1 MFVLEAGVG
10 MVDGRRL
17 EWRMLEWWMV
27 EWWMLEWWMVDGEW
41 WSSGMVGMELNGGNE
56 EVA

>member
-1 MFVLEAGVG
+1 
-10 MVDGRRL
+10 MVDGG
-17 EWRMLEWWMV
+17 WGMV
-27 EWWMLEWWMVDGEW
+27 EWWMVDGGW